1 MNEFTK
7 TKMHFTLALLGS
19 LFALHPFLKEFEDAS
34 FKYLDYTIK
43 LSYIYVVFAG
53 LLALC
58 IYLYGVTLVSER
70 PHSWLE
76 RLGNYCYGLAIM
88 AVPFFGGLYLASKL
102 AERLEFTHLQ
112 WAAPGAAVGLGL
124 AWFVLSQ
131 AAAWFL
137 RGRLG
142 AHDRSAKV
150 EQFTRQEV
158 KALADAQDLFDND
171 HYDLSVMEA
180 YRAIDARLRRALLSR
195 GTAVRSDRP
204 EALVAAAKRAGLLR
218 EAALTRLDDL
228 TRQWHVAIGSE
239 PLTRDAAARAL
250 EETRQILSTIPLPG
264 EK

>member
-1 MNEFTK
+1 MNDFTK

-19 LFALHPFLKEFEDAS
+19 LFALHPFLKEFEGAS
-34 FKYLDYTIK
+34 FVYLDYTIK
-43 LSYIYVVFAG
+43 LSYIYLAFAG

-88 AVPFFGGLYLASKL
+88 AVPFFGGLYLASRL
-102 AERLEFTHLQ
+102 AERLEMSHLA
-112 WAAPGAAVGLGL
+112 WAAPGAAVGLGI

-131 AAAWFL
+131 VMAWFL
-137 RGRLG
+137 RGRLS
-142 AHDRSAKV
+142 AHDRLAKV
-150 EQFTRQEV
+150 EQFTQQEV

-180 YRAIDARLRRALLSR
+180 YRAIDARLRRALLRR
-195 GTAVRSDRP
+195 GTALPGGNP
-204 EALVAAAKRAGLLR
+204 EALIAAAKRAGLLR
-218 EAALTRLDDL
+218 EAALTQLDDL
-228 TRQWHVAIGSE
+228 THQWRVAIGSE
-239 PLTRDAAARAL
+239 PLTRDAASRAL
-250 EETRQILSTIPLPG
+250 DETRQILSTIPLPG